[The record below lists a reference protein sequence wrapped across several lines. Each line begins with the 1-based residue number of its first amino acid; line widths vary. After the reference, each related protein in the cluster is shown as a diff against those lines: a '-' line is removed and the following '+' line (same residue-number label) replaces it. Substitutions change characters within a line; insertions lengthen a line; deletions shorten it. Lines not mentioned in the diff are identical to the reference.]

1 MVKFP
6 TLLTQVGWSNVLG
19 LPPGA
24 GGEGGRALKFR
35 IDRRLTA
42 VGLSMVGGFQG
53 SKVQL
58 ISSG

>member
-24 GGEGGRALKFR
+24 GGGALKFR

>member
-24 GGEGGRALKFR
+24 GGRGGALKFR

>member
-1 MVKFP
+1 MFWVCP
-6 TLLTQVGWSNVLG
+6 LERGG
-19 LPPGA
+19 

>member
-24 GGEGGRALKFR
+24 GGALKFR